1 MRIRI
6 DRDLPVP
13 IPVQIQGQI
22 EYGVSNGDF
31 PPGSRLPSV
40 RELAEALGVSPVTI
54 SSVYRELAERNLIE
68 TTRGRGTFV
77 RDPGAEEDVACGQD
91 TWLDMDIAR
100 LLDRADRRGVD
111 RSDLVARVQR
121 AASVEPETGR
131 PLHIAFVGVYLD
143 ATHTYAAA
151 LRPYLRAR
159 DTLAV
164 TTFADLASRPEAN
177 SAIDRA
183 ELVLTFAHREHE
195 LAPYLGGDVVV
206 RTVHLIPSSRTRTAL
221 AELDPRSRVVLVSSI
236 PEFLPTFR
244 SSFERLASHVAD
256 VVPLSSADPAFRS
269 VLELADVV
277 IYGTGSEQLAR
288 EVPPHVRVFEYR
300 HEPDPIHIE
309 RSLLPVL
316 AQLRRHRDGAPSP
329 TRTGR
334 AADAEEPRAKSGS
347 PRR

>member
-1 MRIRI
+1 MRIRV

-40 RELAEALGVSPVTI
+40 RELAETLGVSPVTI
-54 SSVYRELAERNLIE
+54 STVYRELAERDLIE

-77 RDPGAEEDVACGQD
+77 RDPGCETDVASGCD
-91 TWLDMDIAR
+91 AWLDMDIAR
-100 LLDRADRRGVD
+100 LLDRADRHGVD

-121 AASVEPETGR
+121 AASVGLQTGR
-131 PLHIAFVGVYLD
+131 PLRIVFVGVYLE

-151 LRPYLRAR
+151 LRPYLRAG

-164 TTFADLASRPEAN
+164 TTFADLASRPEGHDAL
-177 SAIDRA
+177 DRA
-183 ELVLTFAHREHE
+183 DLVLTFAHRERE
-195 LAPYLGGDVVV
+195 LAPFLGGDVVV
-206 RTVHLIPSSRTRTAL
+206 RTVHLIPSARTRTAL
-221 AELDPRSRVVLVSSI
+221 AELDPRGRVILASSL

-244 SSFERLASHVAD
+244 SSFERFASHVAD
-256 VVPLSSADPAFRS
+256 VVPVCSADPSFRS

-277 IYGTGSEQLAR
+277 IYGTGSDEVTR
-288 EVPPHVRVFEYR
+288 NVPPHVRVFEYR

-316 AQLRRHRDGAPSP
+316 AQLRRRRHGPPSQSGADE
-329 TRTGR
+329 
-334 AADAEEPRAKSGS
+334 AADVPGPHPESVAPRG
-347 PRR
+347 

>member
-1 MRIRI
+1 MRIRV

-40 RELAEALGVSPVTI
+40 RELAETLRVSPMTI
-54 SSVYRELAERNLIE
+54 STVYRELAERNLIE

-77 RDPGAEEDVACGQD
+77 RDPGSEADETSAGDA
-91 TWLDMDIAR
+91 WLDVQIAG
-100 LLDRADRRGVD
+100 LVDRADRHGVD

-121 AASVEPETGR
+121 AASVGLEAAR
-131 PLHIAFVGVYLD
+131 PLRIVFVGVYLE
-143 ATHTYAAA
+143 ATETYAAA

-159 DTLAV
+159 DVLTV
-164 TTFADLASRPEAN
+164 TTFADLASDPGAN
-177 SAIDRA
+177 SALDDA
-183 ELVLTFAHREHE
+183 DLVLTFAHRERE
-195 LAPYLGGDVVV
+195 LVPFIEGDVVV
-206 RTVHLIPSSRTRTAL
+206 RTVHLIPSPRTRSAV
-221 AELDPRSRVVLVSSI
+221 AELDPRIRVVLASSI

-244 SSFERLASHVAD
+244 SSFERFASHVAQ
-256 VVPLSSADPAFRS
+256 VVPVSSADPSFRS

-277 IYGTGSEQLAR
+277 IYGTGSEEVAR
-288 EVPPHVRVFEYR
+288 DAPPHARVFEYR
-300 HEPDPIHIE
+300 HEPDPVHVE

-316 AQLRRHRDGAPSP
+316 AQLRRRLHGPPSP
-329 TRTGR
+329 GGSGG
-334 AADAEEPRAKSGS
+334 AADADARDAESAS